1 MEYRLQPGTLS
12 RVQPP
17 RPKPWSCFN
26 VAISH
31 SNAIRDSDFRA
42 LNRNPWTF
50 LAKAS
55 KIRPVMTKKKKHD
68 EPDRVLIKRYG
79 NRRLYNTE
87 TKSYVNYQELVK
99 LIRDG
104 NDIQVIDS
112 KTKSD
117 VTKSVLMQV
126 IIEEEKNEKNL
137 LPLPFL
143 FQVIRSQEESI
154 QDFFRNYLSSSFQAY
169 LKTKEEFDK
178 HFRNWLEMSPSAPHM
193 WEKLIPGAEALR
205 DLLDPARKDDK

>member
-1 MEYRLQPGTLS
+1 
-12 RVQPP
+12 
-17 RPKPWSCFN
+17 
-26 VAISH
+26 
-31 SNAIRDSDFRA
+31 
-42 LNRNPWTF
+42 
-50 LAKAS
+50 
-55 KIRPVMTKKKKHD
+55 MTKKKKHD

-178 HFRNWLEMSPSAPHM
+178 RFRSWLEMSPSAPHM

-205 DLLDPARKDDK
+205 DLLDPNRKDDE

>member
-1 MEYRLQPGTLS
+1 
-12 RVQPP
+12 
-17 RPKPWSCFN
+17 
-26 VAISH
+26 
-31 SNAIRDSDFRA
+31 
-42 LNRNPWTF
+42 
-50 LAKAS
+50 
-55 KIRPVMTKKKKHD
+55 MTKKKKHD

-99 LIRDG
+99 LIRGG

-169 LKTKEEFDK
+169 LKTKEEFDRR
-178 HFRNWLEMSPSAPHM
+178 FRSWLEMSSSAPQM

-205 DLLDPARKDDK
+205 DLLDPARKDDDRK